1 MQTPEEKTET
11 PTTKKPVSWVRLLS
25 YLLIVVA
32 LILTVFYDRFGGLG
46 DFPTGIIR
54 VGAIGTLI
62 LGAILFFSVREKPN
76 VDRTKAYR
84 EVFGKK
90 DK

>member
-1 MQTPEEKTET
+1 MQTPEEKPET
-11 PTTKKPVSWVRLLS
+11 PPTKKPIGWVKPLS

-32 LILTVFYDRFGGLG
+32 LVLTVFYDRYGGLG

-54 VGAIGTLI
+54 IDAIGALI
-62 LGAILFFSVREKPN
+62 LGAILFFSVREKPE
-76 VDRTKAYR
+76 VDRSKVYR

-90 DK
+90 K